1 MRVPIGVV
9 KEGERNAKH
18 WISVSGLPSLGSVFL
33 TGPVAVDSSGN
44 LYSSGNNGNFS
55 NGFLTKF
62 SDSGNAQFSATA
74 RQSISGF
81 NQQSGQDIVADSL
94 NNIYGIAWTTATPPG
109 GNTVKYSYFTKYNTS
124 LQPQTSTRIIQ
135 SSPLT
140 YFGDIPKIEVDS
152 ANNVI
157 VFGTGAP
164 NTNVS
169 TDPQIYI
176 GKFNSSGSPIWQRRF
191 GDNPPTLNGNTEF
204 AFPAKVTTD
213 SSNSVY
219 FLSGV
224 NFVNSSHVN
233 QTTNIVKYDTSGNF
247 QWKKKLDFSD
257 QTVAVSSSGIVTDSS
272 NNVYVAA
279 NTVDINFQSQGAIL
293 KMNSAGE
300 IQLQRFLGF
309 GGISSMAISPDSHI
323 YTAQLYQDGAVISKL
338 NLSLQPQWQLFL
350 NEPGAG
356 TLYSLQIKVS
366 ASGLVYLNGGRG
378 DSGTSS
384 PGYNYFQAS
393 LPADGRVYGSY
404 LVGTITVQIS
414 KLVVADLLP
423 SNIIEASLSTTS
435 QTSSATVQNF
445 QNPTITATTLNNY
458 KTTA

>member
-1 MRVPIGVV
+1 LRVPIGIV
-9 KEGERNAKH
+9 KEGERNPKH

-62 SDSGNAQFSATA
+62 NDSGNAQFSATA
-74 RQSISGF
+74 RQSISNF

-94 NNIYGIAWTTATPPG
+94 NNIYGIAWTTSNNARF
-109 GNTVKYSYFTKYNTS
+109 SYFTKYNTS
-124 LQPQTSTRIIQ
+124 LQPQLSTRIIQ

-157 VFGTGAP
+157 AFGTGAP
-164 NTNVS
+164 NTDVS
-169 TDPQIYI
+169 TDPQVYI
-176 GKFNSSGSPIWQRRF
+176 GKFNSSGSLIWQRRF
-191 GDNPPTLNGNTEF
+191 GDNSPTLNGNSEF

-224 NFVNSSHVN
+224 NFVNSSYVN
-233 QTTNIVKYDTSGNF
+233 ATTNIVKYDSSGNF
-247 QWKKKLDFSD
+247 QWKKKLDLSD
-257 QTVAVSSSGIVTDSS
+257 QTVAVGSSGIATDSS
-272 NNVYVAA
+272 NNVYVAVSTTDA
-279 NTVDINFQSQGAIL
+279 NFESKGAIL
-293 KMNSAGE
+293 KMNSAGQ

-323 YTAQLYQDGAVISKL
+323 YTTQAYQDGTVVSKF

-356 TLYSLQIKVS
+356 TLDSLQIKVS
-366 ASGLVYLNGGRG
+366 ASGLVYLNGRRG

-423 SNIIEASLSTTS
+423 SNIIEAALSTTP